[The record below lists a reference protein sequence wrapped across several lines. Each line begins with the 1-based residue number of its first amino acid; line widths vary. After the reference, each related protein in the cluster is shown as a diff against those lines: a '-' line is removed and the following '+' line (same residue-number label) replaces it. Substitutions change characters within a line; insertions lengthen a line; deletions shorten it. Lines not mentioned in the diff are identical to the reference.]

1 MIDGKLNPWD
11 TLIMDSDKDYD
22 VGNIYLFGHYYVPA
36 YDDDLSKNCGEKREN
51 KSNIKHHM
59 P

>member
-1 MIDGKLNPWD
+1 
-11 TLIMDSDKDYD
+11 MDSDKDYD